1 MCTCVCVLS
10 VGRLGATRLVVP
22 SIAVLKKE
30 HFSQPPTGGRPSPC
44 TINRGTKPGQ
54 RLANGV
60 LEDED
65 EDEDEDELE
74 EEEH

>member
-1 MCTCVCVLS
+1 M
-10 VGRLGATRLVVP
+10 GATRPVVP
-22 SIAVLKKE
+22 SIAVFKKE
-30 HFSQPPTGGRPSPC
+30 HFSRPPTGGRPSPC

-65 EDEDEDELE
+65 EDELE
-74 EEEH
+74 EEH